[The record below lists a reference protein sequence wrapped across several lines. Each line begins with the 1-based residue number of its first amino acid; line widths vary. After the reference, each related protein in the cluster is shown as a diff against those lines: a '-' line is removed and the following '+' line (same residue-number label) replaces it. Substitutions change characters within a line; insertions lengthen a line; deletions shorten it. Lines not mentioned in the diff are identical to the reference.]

1 MTNLEYVK
9 TLAENELLEITSG
22 KDKPTEKQL
31 SFIHDIEEFVDER
44 FTGRTKREASEYID
58 RNIEMFKLL
67 SSDEWSFK
75 YT

>member
-1 MTNLEYVK
+1 MINLEYVK
-9 TLAENELLEITSG
+9 TLAENELLEITS
-22 KDKPTEKQL
+22 DNKPTEKQL
-31 SFIHDIEEFVDER
+31 SFIHDIEEFVEER

-67 SSDEWSFK
+67 SSDGWSLK

>member
-9 TLAENELLEITSG
+9 TLAENELSEITSVE
-22 KDKPTEKQL
+22 DKPTEKQL
-31 SFIHDIEEFVDER
+31 SFIHNIEEFVDER

-67 SSDEWSFK
+67 SSDEWSLK
-75 YT
+75 YS